1 MDLPTR
7 AYWQKLIISGN
18 VLEIYDY
25 EDPIRLGHKR
35 KKRKQGVNRKPKIPP
50 SEIESEYAEFEEFK
64 KESKNNFSMRRTKS
78 NIVRLINAN
87 PELKAFVT
95 LTFDDKKLSDGSFTD
110 IDKCNLIFTNFIKRL
125 KRQYPNLR
133 YLAVPE
139 FQSDYYYHSK
149 IKKEYGG
156 NIHYHLLCNLP
167 YVANDILSK
176 IWGYGFV
183 NINNIRHVSRV
194 GLYVAKYIGKA
205 LFDGRLFGKKKV
217 FSSRQLLKPKIIIS
231 GRRVRDYINNLES
244 PPELV
249 VDKFYRSD
257 YNGKVRYRL
266 LKTE

>member
-25 EDPIRLGHKR
+25 EEPIRLGLKR
-35 KKRKQGVNRKPKIPP
+35 KKRKQGVNRKSNITL
-50 SEIESEYAEFEEFK
+50 SEDIEFE
-64 KESKNNFSMRRTKS
+64 KEVKNNFSLRRTKS
-78 NIVRLINAN
+78 NIVRLINSN
-87 PELKAFVT
+87 PELKVFIT
-95 LTFDDKKLSDGSFTD
+95 LTFDDSKSFVGAFTN
-110 IDKCNLIFTNFIKRL
+110 IDKCNLIFSTFIKRL
-125 KRQYPNLR
+125 KRQYFNLR

-139 FQSDYYYHSK
+139 FQSDYYYRSK
-149 IKKEYGG
+149 IKKEFGG
-156 NIHYHLLCNLP
+156 NIHYHVLCNLP
-167 YVANDILSK
+167 YVSNDRLSK

-183 NINNIRHVSRV
+183 DINNIRHVSRV
-194 GLYVAKYIGKA
+194 GLYVAKYIGKE

-217 FSSRQLLKPKIIIS
+217 FSSRQLLKPKIIIT
-231 GRRVRDYINNLES
+231 GRKVRDYLNNLES

-266 LKTE
+266 LKTV